1 MRTQLYLILFSACFV
16 LSLRGVTS
24 QGASGASGQHTLVDA
39 VKSLTREPTTVWE
52 CGGGRVRE
60 GGVQMCAH
68 FVAQRGVG
76 TIRQQFSYV
85 GLSHAQ
91 SATRRM
97 CKACYAFDTL
107 TCMRPWTVPAAIV
120 WCIFGF
126 PAVPPLPMHL
136 CVDCTCPSS
145 SEALHCTCNAY
156 ILCSETIL

>member
-1 MRTQLYLILFSACFV
+1 VRTQLYLVLFSACFV
-16 LSLRGVTS
+16 LSLRGVRS
-24 QGASGASGQHTLVDA
+24 QGASGASGQHTLADA
-39 VKSLTREPTTVWE
+39 VELDKGANYCMGMWGWTGE
-52 CGGGRVRE
+52 G

-68 FVAQRGVG
+68 FVAKREVG

-97 CKACYAFDTL
+97 CQACYAFDTL

-120 WCIFGF
+120 WCTFGF